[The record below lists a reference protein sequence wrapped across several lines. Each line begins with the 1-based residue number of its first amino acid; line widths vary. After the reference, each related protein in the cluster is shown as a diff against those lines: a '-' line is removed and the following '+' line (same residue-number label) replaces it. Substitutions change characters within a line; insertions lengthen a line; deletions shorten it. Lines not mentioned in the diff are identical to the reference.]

1 MTKMDKEF
9 ERKAQIQKTKKNF
22 KMYYERYAQQEE
34 ELIVLA
40 AQCKKENRMLD
51 YKQTIETLKY
61 ISNGKRKMSKY
72 IYQIEL
78 VEILKDEGQIGK
90 EFVRLMGEV
99 GQETADIYKSININE
114 AKKIAENNRKIAVQQ
129 QTFNEYLQSIADT
142 ENGATESDI
151 DLDKELM
158 DKINALVDGENT
170 KTNKTVD
177 ANSDLDELQKTFNLK

>member
-1 MTKMDKEF
+1 MSKMDKEF

-99 GQETADIYKSININE
+99 DQETADIYKSININE